1 MNLYIIYTIYTSTKL
16 SNIKKQNTLMR
27 VKEKRVMLK
36 FQSMFARDI
45 YYREKFITIEGE
57 Y

>member
-1 MNLYIIYTIYTSTKL
+1 
-16 SNIKKQNTLMR
+16 MR